1 MSQQD
6 VQQYLENIA
15 FPADKSQIVSAAQN
29 AGAPENMVSQLQN
42 NLPDGEY
49 SNAQQVASNLQSG

>member
-15 FPADKSQIVSAAQN
+15 FPADKGQIVSSAQN
-29 AGAPENMVSQLQN
+29 AGAPEEMVSQLQN

-49 SNAQQVASNLQSG
+49 SNAQQVASNLQPG

>member
-15 FPADKSQIVSAAQN
+15 FPADKGQIVSAAQN

-49 SNAQQVASNLQSG
+49 SNAQQVASNLQPG